1 MGNNTVQTVGNLTI
15 SFMHPL
21 ISLGAAITLKGF
33 KMEGDLVTTTQ
44 MMMNSKIVPLI
55 GGDTAT
61 LTNNV
66 KAGKLTM
73 NAVRTSGLTTSGD
86 IVAIC
91 DLLQSLPDSSGGVMI
106 FSWSQNSAT
115 VTKIF
120 IAVTHESHPP
130 LIIQGNDIPTYACTF
145 NYADYN

>member
-1 MGNNTVQTVGNLTI
+1 MGQNTVQTVGNLTI

-21 ISLGAAITLKGF
+21 INGGAAITLKGF
-33 KMEGDLVTTTQ
+33 KMEGDIADTTQ
-44 MMMNSKIVPLI
+44 QIMNSKMIPLI

-66 KAGKLTM
+66 KAGKLTL
-73 NAVRTSGLTTSGD
+73 NAVRTSGIVAQGD
-86 IVAIC
+86 IVAVC
-91 DLLQSLPDSSGGVMI
+91 DLLQATPDSSGGVMT

-115 VTKIF
+115 VTKTF

-130 LIIQGNDIPTYACTF
+130 LKISGNDLPTYACTF
-145 NYADYN
+145 NYADYV

>member
-1 MGNNTVQTVGNLTI
+1 MGQNTVQTIGNLTI
-15 SFMHPL
+15 SFMNPL
-21 ISLGAAITLKGF
+21 INAGAAITLKGF
-33 KMEGDLVTTTQ
+33 KMEGDIADTTQ
-44 MMMNSKIVPLI
+44 QVMNSKIIALT

-66 KAGKLTM
+66 KAGKLTL
-73 NAVRTSGLTTSGD
+73 NAVRTSGIVAQGD
-86 IVAIC
+86 IVALC
-91 DLLQSLPDSSGGVMI
+91 DLLQSLPDSSGGVMT

-115 VTKIF
+115 ITKTF

-130 LIIQGNDIPTYACTF
+130 LKISGNDLPTYACTF

>member
-1 MGNNTVQTVGNLTI
+1 MAINTVQTVGNLTI

-21 ISLGAAITLKGF
+21 ISGGAAITLKGF
-33 KMEGDLVTTTQ
+33 KMEGDLVDTTQ
-44 MMMNSKIVPLI
+44 QMMNSKIIPLI

-66 KAGKLTM
+66 RAGKLTL
-73 NAVRTSGLTTSGD
+73 NAVRTSGIVAQGD
-86 IVAIC
+86 IVAMC
-91 DLLQSLPDSSGGVMI
+91 DLLQSTPDSSGGVMT

-115 VTKIF
+115 ITKTF

-130 LIIQGNDIPTYACTF
+130 LKISGNDIPTYACTF
-145 NYADYN
+145 NYADFN

>member
-21 ISLGAAITLKGF
+21 INGGAAITLKGF
-33 KMEGDLVTTTQ
+33 KMEGDIADTVQ
-44 MMMNSKIVPLI
+44 QMMNSKIIPLL

-66 KAGKLTM
+66 MAGKLTL
-73 NAVRTSGLTTSGD
+73 NAVRTSGVAVQGD
-86 IVAIC
+86 VVAVA
-91 DLLQSLPDSSGGVMI
+91 DLLQATPDSSGGVMV

-115 VTKIF
+115 QTKTF
-120 IAVTHESHPP
+120 TGVTHESHPP
-130 LIIQGNDIPTYACTF
+130 LKISGNDLATYPCTF
-145 NYADYN
+145 NYAGYV